1 MKATETKKLMNA
13 TYVLGIM
20 LLVVV
25 FVINCAMSWG
35 AQNLF
40 WLPICAWVVSMFFAL
55 ITAVRQ
61 K

>member
-1 MKATETKKLMNA
+1 METKKLMNA

-25 FVINCAMSWG
+25 FAINCARNWG

-40 WLPICAWVVSMFFAL
+40 LLPICASS
-55 ITAVRQ
+55 R
-61 K
+61 